1 MLNSVTTFDGT
12 LAKQKDCRKIKGEFY
27 KKGEQCILI
36 REKWYRINSGYIEKD
51 CETGIWYLTNELPN
65 VIKGIVKWNDGPIYG
80 KFSPNL
86 KKNISVYH
94 RYSESLETALS
105 EDVLK
110 GSKYTLR
117 DGIYW
122 IETRTNS
129 RISNEQ
135 LYGFHLPY
143 RTKDIPNY
151 IKRLYTPKPSSPDF
165 IKKYSGNI
173 KSLLR
178 YTWGVEIET
187 STGRLDLKDC
197 INNNLFPLR
206 DGSISGIEYTTPVI
220 NSVDS
225 FYTLK
230 EGLDRLRVTSH
241 DINEQCSLHVH
252 VGGITEDEISKLYK
266 LLIKIEKHIYEMFP
280 PSYIKTSIFKRRDY
294 NNPLK
299 RFPNITNEEIFRYL
313 CEGRLEYGFY
323 SSHPLDP
330 GNNRKWDV
338 QQRYSIENFIPYFF
352 SDAKTVE
359 FRIHTPTL
367 NFDKI
372 LLWMMFINSILY
384 WIRYSDKGCESVR
397 QMVTYCYPSEMGNK
411 LYKYLSL
418 RKKWYGKKNRD
429 RFGLGEIY
437 MDDRFSIDKL

>member
-51 CETGIWYLTNELPN
+51 WETGIWYLNNELPN

-80 KFSPNL
+80 KFTPNL
-86 KKNISVYH
+86 KKNIFVCH
-94 RYSESLETALS
+94 RHSESIETALS
-105 EDVLK
+105 EEVLK

-122 IETRTNS
+122 IETRINN
-129 RISNEQ
+129 RVSNEQ

-151 IKRLYTPKPSSPDF
+151 VKRLYTPKTPSSDF
-165 IKKYSGNI
+165 IRKYHSNI
-173 KSLLR
+173 DSLLR

-187 STGRLDLKDC
+187 SIGRLDLKDC

-230 EGLDRLRVTSH
+230 EGLDRLRVTGH

-252 VGGITEDEISKLYK
+252 VGGIREDEISKLYT
-266 LLIKIEKHIYEMFP
+266 LLIKLEKHIYEMFP

-294 NNPLK
+294 NNPLR
-299 RFPNITNEEIFRYL
+299 RFPVITNQEIFRYL
-313 CEGRLEYGFY
+313 CDGRLDYGFY
-323 SSHPLDP
+323 PSHPLDP

-338 QQRYSIENFIPYFF
+338 NQRYTNTNLIPYFF

-372 LLWMMFINSILY
+372 LLWIMFINSILY
-384 WIRYSDKGCESVR
+384 WVRYSDKECESVK
-397 QMVTYCYPSEMGNK
+397 QMIAYCYPSEMGNK
-411 LYKYLSL
+411 LHKYLSL
-418 RKKWYGKKNRD
+418 RKRWYKKKNRD

-437 MDDRFSIDKL
+437 LDNRFSIDKL